1 MFSHLGLLRVRGGLG
16 SWSVLGQT
24 RNLTDIFKLILSDR
38 CVSPS
43 ALCGCHCQCLSSV
56 LTPLLSEFGLG
67 SAWSWTGAT
76 SAVALCY
83 QVAPSPRVCVYC
95 LLLPARRISS
105 RTFLLQSQ
113 KNKEYLTQ
121 KISTIRMMYEKVAED
136 YEVVITAGAI
146 RCLQL
151 ALAAAVMAVATISCC
166 AEAPDSS
173 LLWMVSCFSVWLHF
187 TEERH
192 AV

>member
-1 MFSHLGLLRVRGGLG
+1 MSL
-16 SWSVLGQT
+16 SVLVICIDAITVG
-24 RNLTDIFKLILSDR
+24 
-38 CVSPS
+38 V
-43 ALCGCHCQCLSSV
+43 
-56 LTPLLSEFGLG
+56 
-67 SAWSWTGAT
+67 WTGVGVELDWCHECCGVVLASGSLST
-76 SAVALCY
+76 C
-83 QVAPSPRVCVYC
+83 VCVYC
-95 LLLPARRISS
+95 VLLPARRISS

-151 ALAAAVMAVATISCC
+151 ALAAAVMVVATISCC